1 MHVHSYWG
9 FDFLSTIKHGKIII
23 YACFMHFIVF
33 GVCNILVN
41 KKNIDQVK
49 VSQKI
54 FPYLYIIFFF

>member
-1 MHVHSYWG
+1 MAKLL
-9 FDFLSTIKHGKIII
+9 FT
-23 YACFMHFIVF
+23 ACFMHFIVF

-49 VSQKI
+49 VPQKI